1 MTANFETINKTAVTL
16 TAQQNYKKMKY
27 YQQYKATESVLY
39 YHRAGLSYNVA
50 SIGFVKPKPTA
61 ETPKGAKPL

>member
-1 MTANFETINKTAVTL
+1 MHYVAV
-16 TAQQNYKKMKY
+16 
-27 YQQYKATESVLY
+27 
-39 YHRAGLSYNVA
+39 SYTVA